1 MKTITMENTNYVV
14 GVDIGG
20 THLTAGLI
28 EMNEVKV
35 IRSSIVRNRLN
46 SKGTANEILAVWIST
61 IKQVI
66 ANSPFVVE
74 QVGFAMPGP
83 FDYEKGICLIK
94 GFDKYESLYGMNI
107 RELLAEALSL
117 RPDNIRFRND
127 AEAFLAGELYGG
139 AAKGYQHAI
148 GITLG
153 TGLGSAISHNAV
165 TVDAELSVTPYT
177 NGEMIEEYV
186 STRALLKFYRNLT
199 GIELKNAEK
208 LAELCKTDMHAMQ
221 AFNLFGE
228 HLAWF
233 LEKFIRAEN
242 PEVLVIGGN
251 IANAWDLFMPQVQE
265 ALQKKLELMPGIVR
279 AVLAEDAALVG
290 GACCFQNRVVAAEQ

>member
-1 MKTITMENTNYVV
+1 MKTIKMGNAQYVI

-28 EMNEVKV
+28 EMSEVKV
-35 IRSSIVRNRLN
+35 IRSSIVRNKLN
-46 SKGTANEILAVWIST
+46 SKGEAEKILAVWIST
-61 IKQVI
+61 IKEVM
-66 ANSPFVVE
+66 ANSPAVVE

-94 GFDKYESLYGMNI
+94 GFDKYESLYGMDI
-107 RELLAEALSL
+107 RQLLAEALSL
-117 RPDNIRFRND
+117 KPDNIRFRND

-139 AAKGYQHAI
+139 AAKGYHHAI

-153 TGLGSAISHNAV
+153 TGLGSATSHNAV
-165 TVDAELSVTPYT
+165 TADAELSVTPYA
-177 NGEMIEEYV
+177 NGKMIEEFV
-186 STRALLKFYRNLT
+186 STRALLKFYQNLT
-199 GIELKNAEK
+199 GVELKNAEK
-208 LAELCKTDMHAMQ
+208 LAQLCKTDTHAVK
-221 AFNLFGE
+221 AFTLFGE

-242 PEVLVIGGN
+242 PEVVVIGGN
-251 IANAWDLFMPQVQE
+251 ISNSWDLFMHQVQE
-265 ALQKKLELMPGIVR
+265 ALQRKLEVMPEIVR

-290 GACCFQNRVVAAEQ
+290 GACCFQKQVVVAEP

>member
-1 MKTITMENTNYVV
+1 MENAQYVV

-35 IRSSIVRNRLN
+35 VRSSVVRNKLN
-46 SKGTANEILAVWIST
+46 SKGEAEKILAVWIST
-61 IKQVI
+61 IKEVI
-66 ANSPFVVE
+66 AKSPSVVE

-83 FDYEKGICLIK
+83 FDYENGICLIK

-107 RELLAEALSL
+107 RELLAEALL
-117 RPDNIRFRND
+117 LEPDNIRFRND

-153 TGLGSAISHNAV
+153 TGLGSATSHNAV
-165 TVDAELSVTPYT
+165 TVDAELSVTPYA
-177 NGEMIEEYV
+177 NGKMIEEFV
-186 STRALLKFYRNLT
+186 STRALLKFYQNLT
-199 GIELKNAEK
+199 GVELKNAEK
-208 LAELCKTDMHAMQ
+208 LAQLCKTDTYALK
-221 AFNLFGE
+221 AFTLFAE

-233 LEKFIRAEN
+233 LEKFIRAED
-242 PEVLVIGGN
+242 PEVVVIGGN
-251 IANAWDLFMPQVQE
+251 ISNAWDLFMHQVQE
-265 ALQKKLELMPGIVR
+265 VLQKKLNVMPEIVR

-290 GACCFQNRVVAAEQ
+290 GACCFQKRDVVAEQ